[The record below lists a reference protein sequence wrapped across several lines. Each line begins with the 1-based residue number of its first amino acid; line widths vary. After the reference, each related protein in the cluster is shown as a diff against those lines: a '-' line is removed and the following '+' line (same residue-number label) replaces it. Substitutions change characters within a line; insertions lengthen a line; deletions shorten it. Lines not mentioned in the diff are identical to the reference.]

1 MTTENILDRF
11 PIYDFFEENPEL
23 ADDYEEINE
32 KLVELIDATYTEEMA
47 KERSAKG
54 LHVWYRLDEKGEV
67 LSTVMEEWGS
77 RMNAGS
83 IEAKG
88 KMTLE
93 NCFEWIKALSDEDSE

>member
-11 PIYDFFEENPEL
+11 PIYEFYEEFPEL
-23 ADDYEEINE
+23 LKDYEEINE
-32 KLVELIDATYTEEMA
+32 KLVELIDATYTEKMA
-47 KERSAKG
+47 EERSAKG

-77 RMNAGS
+77 RMNAGP

-93 NCFEWIKALSDEDSE
+93 NCFEWIEALGAEE